1 MARDD
6 AIDLFSFV
14 GRGALWLWVRA
25 GHAGLVSKG
34 FLAAMP
40 HAGKVWLSV
49 SAHDRLVNRIKLTGN
64 PV

>member
-1 MARDD
+1 ME
-6 AIDLFSFV
+6 LFSV

-40 HAGKVWLSV
+40 EKS
-49 SAHDRLVNRIKLTGN
+49 DFR
-64 PV
+64 